1 MILERYAARVPAC
14 ITLRDHENQ
23 RVRRCSLPVMARTE
37 PETARTALAVF
48 ESVSKLMLRLSLQA
62 LPVFLTIG
70 AAQIIARHL

>member
-1 MILERYAARVPAC
+1 M
-14 ITLRDHENQ
+14 
-23 RVRRCSLPVMARTE
+23 TE
-37 PETARTALAVF
+37 PDAGHTALEVF